1 MTASPGTRLATW
13 SLVCAAAFVPMYLVT
28 YGIGALLGAAL
39 DVAEGQK
46 LTTAGAAGW
55 AVGLVLVLLL
65 PAPQAVGLWLGVRG
79 RRTGGGG
86 RATAG
91 IVANAA
97 IGGFLLASGLVGL
110 LFS

>member
-1 MTASPGTRLATW
+1 MTGSPGTRLATW
-13 SLVCAAAFVPMYLVT
+13 SLVCAAAFVPMYLAS

-39 DVAEGQK
+39 DVAEGGK

-65 PAPQAVGLWLGVRG
+65 PVPQAVGLWLGVRG
-79 RRTGGGG
+79 RRTRGG

-97 IGGFLLASGLVGL
+97 IGGFLLVSGLVGL